1 MAKDIFNVETII
13 GGSWQL
19 DGAIINIEGADE
31 LVVTG
36 ATVQYSRGATKFS
49 PLNQRKR
56 YMLCGEANGRIT
68 MGLIIG
74 PSKAIQAFLQ
84 RYANACNVKS
94 NVLSLSPAGLKD
106 CDQADDSAVPLEFV
120 CNGVLID
127 DITVN
132 IQQVGQALTMVGAGL
147 GLSFVSLQIK

>member
-56 YMLCGEANGRIT
+56 YILTGEANGRIT
-68 MGLIIG
+68 LGLIVG
-74 PSKAIQAFLQ
+74 PSKDIKTFLQ
-84 RYANACNVKS
+84 RYCDTCQVKT

-106 CDQADDSAVPLEFV
+106 CGTGQVPIQFI
-120 CNGVLID
+120 CTGVLID
-127 DITVN
+127 DVSINV
-132 IQQVGQALTMVGAGL
+132 QQVGQNLTMVGAGL
-147 GLSFVSLQIK
+147 AMSFVSLQLV

>member
-1 MAKDIFNVETII
+1 MAKDVYNIETLI
-13 GGSWQL
+13 GGAWQL
-19 DGAIINIEGADE
+19 DGAVINMEGAED
-31 LVVTG
+31 VIITS
-36 ATVQYSRGATKFS
+36 TQIQYTRPSTKFS